1 MIKSINISNIAII
14 DNLEINF
21 SKGFNII
28 TGESGAGKSI
38 LIKSIEYLKGKK
50 FNKDDF
56 RKNADSAY
64 IKSIINIANTDYALE
79 RKISKNYVSS
89 FYVNNE
95 KTNFET
101 YSQLVKTA
109 IDIHNQ
115 NDHQDLLDKSLHIK
129 YLDAFSDNSLLLNQ
143 IDSVYIDWQK
153 MKKELTDLLKEK
165 EEYNTKRE
173 LYQFQNEELSK
184 IELTEDMEE

>member
-1 MIKSINISNIAII
+1 MIKKIKISNIAII

-56 RKNADSAY
+56 RKNADSA
-64 IKSIINIANTDYALE
+64 SISSVINIDNKDYILE

-89 FYVNNE
+89 FYINNE
-95 KTNFET
+95 KTNFER
-101 YSQLVKTA
+101 YKR
-109 IDIHNQ
+109 
-115 NDHQDLLDKSLHIK
+115 
-129 YLDAFSDNSLLLNQ
+129 
-143 IDSVYIDWQK
+143 
-153 MKKELTDLLKEK
+153 EEK
-165 EEYNTKRE
+165 EHGR
-173 LYQFQNEELSK
+173 
-184 IELTEDMEE
+184 

>member
-79 RKISKNYVSS
+79 RKISKNYDSS

>member
-1 MIKSINISNIAII
+1 MIKNINISNIAII
-14 DNLEINF
+14 DKLEINF

-56 RKNADSAY
+56 RKNADSAFISSVIKVANKDY
-64 IKSIINIANTDYALE
+64 ILE
-79 RKISKNYVSS
+79 RRISKKYVSS
-89 FYVNNE
+89 FYINNE

-101 YSQLVKTA
+101 YSQLLKNA

-115 NDHQDLLDKSLHIK
+115 NDHQDLLDKNLHIQ
-129 YLDAFSDNSLLLNQ
+129 YLDAFSNNSAILNKNDSIYFEGNYDTETPKSQIYLDN
-143 IDSVYIDWQK
+143 
-153 MKKELTDLLKEK
+153 LK
-165 EEYNTKRE
+165 
-173 LYQFQNEELSK
+173 LVL
-184 IELTEDMEE
+184 IEIL